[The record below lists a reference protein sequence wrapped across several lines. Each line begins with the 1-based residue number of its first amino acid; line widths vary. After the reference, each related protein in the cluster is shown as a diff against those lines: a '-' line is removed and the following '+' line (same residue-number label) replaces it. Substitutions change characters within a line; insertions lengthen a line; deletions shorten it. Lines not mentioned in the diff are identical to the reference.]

1 GQLAPQIAFDINHLG
16 SLHVARLAKQ
26 AGAERF
32 VYMSSCSVYGIAEE
46 DVVDEESQLR
56 PQTTYA
62 VCKTHVERDVAE
74 MAGDSFS
81 PTFLRNAT
89 AYGAS
94 PRMRF
99 DIVLNNLAG
108 HAWTTGVSAMESDGT
123 PW

>member
-1 GQLAPQIAFDINHLG
+1 
-16 SLHVARLAKQ
+16 
-26 AGAERF
+26 
-32 VYMSSCSVYGIAEE
+32 IAEE

-108 HAWTTGVSAMESDGT
+108 HAWTTGVIAMESDGT
-123 PW
+123 PWRPLVHLADICRAVAATLEAPRERVHNQIL